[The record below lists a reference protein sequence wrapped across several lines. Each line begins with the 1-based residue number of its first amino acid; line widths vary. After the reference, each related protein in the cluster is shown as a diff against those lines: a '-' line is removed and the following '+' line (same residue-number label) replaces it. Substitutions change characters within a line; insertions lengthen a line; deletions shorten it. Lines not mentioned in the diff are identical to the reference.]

1 MPVVSCRATLEQA
14 LRLMQQPSAA
24 TIGVTDETGK
34 LVGLVTSDR
43 VAEMMMMML
52 AVLQKDRICSA
63 SPA

>member
-1 MPVVSCRATLEQA
+1 
-14 LRLMQQPSAA
+14 MQQPSAA